1 MAKILLLFINAL
13 VSSMLND
20 FALFM
25 SIKKKKKKKN
35 ALFTSLT
42 VIRVEGVDGQCI
54 QLH

>member
-20 FALFM
+20 FALF
-25 SIKKKKKKKN
+25 
-35 ALFTSLT
+35 TSLT
-42 VIRVEGVDGQCI
+42 VIRVEGVGGQCI

>member
-25 SIKKKKKKKN
+25 SIKKKKKI

>member
-25 SIKKKKKKKN
+25 SIKKKKI

-42 VIRVEGVDGQCI
+42 VIRVEGVESQCI